1 MNVSPNIHA
10 ILALQQDPDP
20 FQLVQDVLQSP
31 LLDAALLACLGLV
44 VCLWLAL
51 VARAY
56 TDATRRDTTPTFW
69 ALLCFVLPFL
79 GYLIYAVVRP
89 LEYAD
94 ERKERELRLAALR
107 REARGEDH
115 PAGPQEEA
123 AEEDCYPCPS
133 CGGAVAEDFLACPS
147 CGEHLKDACAACSRP
162 LEPEWILCPYCPGV
176 HPSGRGTGTDRQEVP
191 RRPVPAPSAGP
202 GTHDGGGGG
211 GGRGRQEAGL
221 GEIHAVRSNRSPDGP
236 SSNGSPNGR
245 TRLRDVR
252 TT

>member
-1 MNVSPNIHA
+1 MSFSPNPPA
-10 ILALQQDPDP
+10 VLALQQDPDP

-31 LLDAALLACLGLV
+31 LLHAAFLACVGLV

-56 TDATRRDTTPTFW
+56 TDATRRATTPTFW

-89 LEYAD
+89 SEYAD

-107 REARGEDH
+107 REARGA
-115 PAGPQEEA
+115 AGHGEA
-123 AEEDCYPCPS
+123 GGDYHPCPS
-133 CGGAVAEDFLACPS
+133 CEEPVAEDFLACPS
-147 CGEHLKDACAACSRP
+147 CGEHLKDACGTCSRP

>member
-107 REARGEDH
+107 REARGEDR

-162 LEPEWILCPYCPGV
+162 LEPEWILCPYCPDD
-176 HPSGRGTGTDRQEVP
+176 HLPRRAAQPHRQEV
-191 RRPVPAPSAGP
+191 VP
-202 GTHDGGGGG
+202 
-211 GGRGRQEAGL
+211 
-221 GEIHAVRSNRSPDGP
+221 
-236 SSNGSPNGR
+236 
-245 TRLRDVR
+245 
-252 TT
+252 